1 MVQGCQLM
9 PSANANADAATVLRS
24 AFQQQELSQDTRGS
38 TTALTMVP
46 GLRSRKRVTTS
57 PPCWRICLR
66 RGVSGSR
73 IGKGEPG
80 SGQVREWGAG
90 DRDVGGR
97 GVVACDGEW
106 LVVVGCYLLLLV
118 FIGCCSLARLVSP
131 SFPSPPSPPS

>member
-1 MVQGCQLM
+1 MVCIAIFHNL
-9 PSANANADAATVLRS
+9 PSWNVVSIVVSMELVLANLFTL
-24 AFQQQELSQDTRGS
+24 
-38 TTALTMVP
+38 
-46 GLRSRKRVTTS
+46 GL
-57 PPCWRICLR
+57 
-66 RGVSGSR
+66 GGSR
-73 IGKGEPG
+73 IGKGESG

-97 GVVACDGEW
+97 GGVACDGEW